1 MSLLLAERGRRSHRY
16 LKYAYLDDL
25 DRVRRLSI
33 GRLGRVRLAA
43 TPTVWLQLPLF
54 FGLGV
59 ALTFLPGRLPPGSA
73 FAARAA
79 DALTFAVAG
88 LLANVLHALGHV
100 ISGSLAGSP
109 MDELLFTATRDAN
122 IYRGDQSGVR
132 GRIHVVRALGGPL
145 ANLGVAAALAALGS
159 VLGGAGQPYLARS
172 VGVNL
177 AFGLGSLLPL
187 PSLDGQILW
196 RELRRRWR

>member
-1 MSLLLAERGRRSHRY
+1 MAVITRPPRQRPHRY
-16 LKYAYLDDL
+16 LKFAYLDDL
-25 DRVRRLSI
+25 DRVRHIAI
-33 GRLGRVRLAA
+33 GRLGRVHIAA
-43 TPTVWLQLPLF
+43 TPTAWLQAPLF

-100 ISGSLAGSP
+100 LSGSLAGSP

-132 GRIHVVRALGGPL
+132 GRIHVARALGGPL
-145 ANLGVAAALAALGS
+145 ANLGAAAALV
-159 VLGGAGQPYLARS
+159 VLGLVVGGAWQPYLARGA
-172 VGVNL
+172 GVNL

-196 RELRRRWR
+196 RELRRGWR

>member
-1 MSLLLAERGRRSHRY
+1 M
-16 LKYAYLDDL
+16 
-25 DRVRRLSI
+25 
-33 GRLGRVRLAA
+33 
-43 TPTVWLQLPLF
+43 
-54 FGLGV
+54 
-59 ALTFLPGRLPPGSA
+59 
-73 FAARAA
+73 
-79 DALTFAVAG
+79 TFAIAG
-88 LLANVLHALGHV
+88 LLANVLHGLGHV
-100 ISGSLAGSP
+100 VSGSLAGSP

-145 ANLGVAAALAALGS
+145 ANLAAAAALFAIGS
-159 VLGGAGQPYLARS
+159 VAGDAGQPYLTRS